1 MVAPTRR
8 KSVWDTDAVK
18 WSLSF
23 AQRVILVVALGLFL
37 VVAGEVTLSWWQ
49 YGRVRFAGW
58 TGYTPLTTTPIA
70 RVSLHPWVVIAYWA
84 ILITV
89 WAAVSLTLLRTSRP
103 ARDE

>member
-1 MVAPTRR
+1 MPTRR
-8 KSVWDTDAVK
+8 YLVCETDAVK
-18 WSLSF
+18 SSLNF

-37 VVAGEVTLSWWQ
+37 VIVGEVTLSWWQ

-89 WAAVSLTLLRTSRP
+89 WTAVSLTLLRSSRP
-103 ARDE
+103 TREE